1 MTTIIY
7 SSLFLNFFLVASF
20 DNLGPRLSES
30 HGISNQELS
39 VIISVKSFVNMV
51 CGPVLALL
59 SSKIP
64 AALLFTLGGLCLT
77 AAMTG
82 VAFSVSVAGFM
93 ISRALHGVGTSGLMI
108 GGMSVLMRCVRK
120 KQRGKYTSIAYSAAG
135 HAPLLAP
142 ILSGLMYDHLG
153 QTWTFLIMAIFT
165 FAVVSVSYVALSRV
179 MRIPQLEQSESQLT
193 TIEKSMIWPCIKLI
207 FQSPMTYVAVA
218 GILSDGFSFGCCE
231 STLPATLVEWD
242 NKSLSV
248 LTTSL
253 IYSVGPL
260 AFTIVA
266 PIAGYLVD
274 KKGHHNVLLGGL
286 ILFTIFAPLFQL
298 FTHTLVGVGAC
309 IALAFAITAVC
320 EVAIY
325 PFIADIA
332 ERTAIPHADT
342 VAYAINE
349 LFIQAGYAVGNVC
362 GRVLLDW
369 NGFLAMGC
377 FIAGWDAVAVVFS
390 IFVLVLIKKR
400 AAGKPSPPTELE
412 PEQSNRVVVS
422 ETSP

>member
-1 MTTIIY
+1 MTGIVY

-30 HGISNQELS
+30 HDITNQQLS
-39 VIISVKSFVNMV
+39 LIIAIKSFVNMF

-64 AALLFTLGGLCLT
+64 AALLFTFGGLFV
-77 AAMTG
+77 AGSMTG
-82 VAFSVSVAGFM
+82 VAFSTNVAGFM
-93 ISRALHGVGTSGLMI
+93 IARSLHGIGTSGLMI
-108 GGMSVLMRCVRK
+108 GGMSVLMRSVRK

-135 HAPLLAP
+135 HAPLVAP
-142 ILSGLMYDHLG
+142 VLSGLMYDYLG
-153 QTWTFLIMAIFT
+153 QTWAFLIIAIVT
-165 FAVVSVSYVALSRV
+165 FAVVAVSYVALARV
-179 MRIPQLEQSESQLT
+179 MQIPRLEQSESQLT

-207 FQSPMTYVAVA
+207 FQSPMTYVAIA

-242 NKSLSV
+242 HGSLSV

-266 PIAGYLVD
+266 PIAGFFVD
-274 KKGHHNVLLGGL
+274 KKGPQKVLLFGL
-286 ILFTIFAPLFQL
+286 FVFTVSFPLFQIL
-298 FTHTLVGVGAC
+298 AQSLVGLGAC
-309 IALAFAITAVC
+309 IGIAFAIMASC

-325 PFIADIA
+325 PFVADIA
-332 ERTAIPHADT
+332 ERTEIAHADT
-342 VAYAINE
+342 VAYAFNE
-349 LFIQAGYAVGNVC
+349 LFIQGGYAVGNLC

-377 FIAGWDAVAVVFS
+377 FIAGWDAIALIFS
-390 IFVLVLIKKR
+390 LLVLTVIR
-400 AAGKPSPPTELE
+400 RRTAAKPKPCADTADS
-412 PEQSNRVVVS
+412 SNHVVVS
-422 ETSP
+422 EES